1 MSETKLAD
9 KIEAEIEKK
18 VAEAVAPSTVPGNIQ
33 TVAPVTQ
40 KVMEEVG
47 PVVEH
52 LTNQEPWWQSRVAIA
67 ALLIVFS
74 RLVAMFGYKLPE
86 ELHGP
91 ITDIIIYVLPGVAV
105 ALLGWARYFARKPLF
120 TSMHNR
126 WKE

>member
-1 MSETKLAD
+1 MRKPLVKKL
-9 KIEAEIEKK
+9 EEKVEQK
-18 VAEAVAPSTVPGNIQ
+18 VAEAVAPSTVPGNRE

-40 KVMEEVG
+40 AVMEEVG
-47 PVVEH
+47 PTIDH

-120 TSMHNR
+120 NSLHNR
-126 WKE
+126 WEQ